1 MQVASCKLQIAIC
14 KKLTQDIDR
23 GRKLTRT
30 FISGL
35 ILAALPIAPLYAGPV
50 EDFETLR
57 EEVWEQTLDSSP
69 TLATSIGDRR
79 GDGQL
84 GDLSL
89 AEYDRQIAATSAFL
103 ARLNAIDADALPV
116 ALQVDH
122 AIMLKSFEDS
132 IAASE
137 HDHTRYILFT
147 NRGGWFSG
155 FASLPYRSPFF
166 TAADYESY
174 LGRLESY
181 RSVNNQ
187 GIARSRQAIAL
198 GMTQPCEP
206 MQGFEN
212 RIEQQIVDD
221 YTASPFWQP
230 FAGEKPG
237 SISEE
242 KWAEL
247 KSSAQALIEGVVIPS
262 YSEFLTFYTEDYAPN
277 CRSGTPGILATP
289 GGAEYYEYRVRSF
302 TTTDMTPDEVHN
314 LGLSEVA
321 RIRAEMVETA
331 AEAGFESREA
341 FIEHLR
347 TDPQYFM
354 TDVDEYVAYVA
365 ALAKHIDGF
374 MPQLFGRLPRQPYTV
389 APIPAPNAP
398 GNTTAYYEPGS
409 LETGAAGIY
418 RINTTELDQRPL
430 WELPALGVHEAVPG
444 HHHQIA
450 LQQEL
455 DIHPLRANGTFFTAF
470 VEGWGLYSERLGI
483 EMGLYDT
490 PAKQMG
496 RLSYEM
502 WRATRLVVD
511 TGLHAKGWSKER
523 AVAYMLDNTALTAA
537 NVDAEVNRYMTWPG
551 QALAYKVGELKIR
564 ELRGRA
570 EEALGAEFDLREFHD
585 TVLENGSIPLSV
597 LEEHVDRWIAAELAV
612 QAE

>member
-1 MQVASCKLQIAIC
+1 MM
-14 KKLTQDIDR
+14 
-23 GRKLTRT
+23 RT
-30 FISGL
+30 FVSGL
-35 ILAALPIAPLYAGPV
+35 MLATLPIAPLMAGPV
-50 EDFETLR
+50 EDYETLR
-57 EEVWEQTLDSSP
+57 EEVWQSTLDSSP
-69 TLATSIGDRR
+69 TLATRVGDRR

-89 AEYDRQIAATSAFL
+89 DQYQTDINAARTF
-103 ARLNAIDADALPV
+103 RLRLDAIDQAALPID
-116 ALQVDH
+116 LQVDY
-122 AIMLKSFEDS
+122 AVLVSSLDDA

-137 HDHTRYILFT
+137 HDQTKFIMFT

-166 TAADYESY
+166 TLADYQSY
-174 LGRLESY
+174 VQRLSAFA
-181 RSVNNQ
+181 RVNAQ
-187 GIARSRQAIAL
+187 GLERSRQGVAL
-198 GMTQPCEP
+198 GLTQPCEP
-206 MQGFEN
+206 MIGFEN
-212 RIEQQIVDD
+212 RIEQQLVDD
-221 YTASPFWQP
+221 VASSPFWQP
-230 FAGEKPG
+230 FAGGKPG
-237 SISEE
+237 AITDVEWE
-242 KWAEL
+242 EL
-247 KSSAQALIEGVVIPS
+247 KGAAQSAIETEVLPA
-262 YSEFLTFYTEDYAPN
+262 YQEFLNFYNDEYAPN

-289 GGAEYYEYRVRSF
+289 GGDAYYEYRVRSF

-321 RIRAEMVETA
+321 RIRAEMVEVATG
-331 AEAGFESREA
+331 AGFETRAA

-347 TDPQYFM
+347 TDPQYYM
-354 TDVDEYVAYVA
+354 TDIDEYVAHVA

-455 DIHPLRANGTFFTAF
+455 DIHPLRANGTYFTAF

-490 PAKQMG
+490 APKQMG

-511 TGLHAKGWSKER
+511 TGLHSKGWSKEQ
-523 AVAYMLDNTALTAA
+523 AVAYMLDNTALSPA
-537 NVDAEVNRYMTWPG
+537 NIDAEVNRYMTWPG
-551 QALAYKVGELKIR
+551 QALAYKIGELKIR
-564 ELRGRA
+564 ELRSRA
-570 EEALGAEFDLREFHD
+570 EEALGAAFDLRDFHD
-585 TVLENGSIPLSV
+585 TVLENGAIPLSV
-597 LEEHVDRWIAAELAV
+597 LEAHVDRWIAAELA
-612 QAE
+612 AAD